1 MILITSAAYVGPEFQ
16 AEFGKLP
23 PAFLPVGNK
32 RLFRLQTKAIGEA
45 FPKEPVWLTIPE
57 SYSLSTQDIHTLRDL
72 SINVLSVP
80 DGLNLADS
88 ILFSLNV
95 VGVNN
100 TIVRILH
107 GDTYLPKI
115 PQGDDLLALASTQD
129 YYNWEVEASSPNDEL
144 VWCGYFSFSNPQ
156 DLIKNLTICQGN
168 FVNAVRS
175 YSASN
180 PTSKKTI
187 DIWYD
192 LGHINTFYKTRA
204 KITTQRSFN
213 ELKISNTHVY
223 KSGTPH
229 HKIVAEGAWFDSLPV
244 RLKGFVPQLMEQGQK
259 DDKPYYVIEFLY
271 LAPLNEL
278 FVNGNN
284 PLFFWKK
291 IFKHLKSWLYAC
303 SEHFPQEQLSYVHA
317 GRQELIVRK
326 TVNRLTSF
334 CDTMNFEMDSKVV
347 INGKSMPSINDVMN
361 RCAEL
366 ALSKRVLPGILHGDL
381 CFSNILYD
389 SRADMVK
396 LIDPRAIDFNDQFTI
411 FGDVAY
417 DIAKINHSII
427 GLYDYII
434 AGAFSIHKNGELDFT
449 FEIFKDERINN
460 LQLSYLQET
469 LLPDITAQDYMPLTV
484 LLFLSMLPLHS
495 DNNERQLALFANAF
509 RLYDEFIHEVL

>member
-32 RLFRLQTKAIGEA
+32 RLFRLQTQAIKTA
-45 FPKEPVWLTIPE
+45 FPGESIWLTIPE
-57 SYSLSTQDIHTLRDL
+57 SYSLSTQDAHTLRDL
-72 SINVLSVP
+72 EIQVLSVP
-80 DGLNLADS
+80 DGLSLADS
-88 ILFSLNV
+88 VLFSLNV

-100 TIVRILH
+100 KIVRILH
-107 GDTYLPKI
+107 GDTYLPEI
-115 PQGDDLLALASTQD
+115 PQGNDILALASTQD
-129 YYNWEVEASSPNDEL
+129 YYNWEVETSNPSEEL
-144 VWCGYFSFSNPQ
+144 VWCGYFSFSNSQ
-156 DLIKNLTICQGN
+156 ELIKNLTICRGN
-168 FVNAVRS
+168 FVNAVRD
-175 YSASN
+175 YFLKHN
-180 PTSKKTI
+180 PSKVAI
-187 DIWYD
+187 DKWFD

-213 ELKISNTHVY
+213 ELKISDTHVY

-244 RLKGFVPQLMEQGQK
+244 RLKGFVPQLMGQGRN
-259 DDKPYYVIEFLY
+259 DDKPFYVIEFLY

-278 FVNGNN
+278 LVNGNN

-303 SEHFPQEQLSYVHA
+303 TEDFPQEQFSHVSD
-317 GRQELIVRK
+317 GRQDLIIRK
-326 TVNRLTSF
+326 TVARLTSF
-334 CDTMNFEMDSKVV
+334 CDTMNFNMDSKVV
-347 INGKSMPSINDVMN
+347 INGKVMPSINSVMN
-361 RCAEL
+361 HCTDL
-366 ALSKRVLPGILHGDL
+366 ALSRRILPGILHGDL

-396 LIDPRAIDFNDQFTI
+396 LIDPRAIDFNDQFTL

-417 DIAKINHSII
+417 DIAKLNHSVV

-434 AGAFSIHKNGELDFT
+434 AGAYSIKKNDELDFS
-449 FEIFKDERINN
+449 FEIFNDERINN
-460 LQLSYLQET
+460 LQASYLQEN
-469 LLPDITAQDYMPLTV
+469 LLPGISARDYMPLTV

-495 DNNERQLALFANAF
+495 DNKDRQLALFANAF
-509 RLYDEFIHEVL
+509 RLYDEYINEAQ